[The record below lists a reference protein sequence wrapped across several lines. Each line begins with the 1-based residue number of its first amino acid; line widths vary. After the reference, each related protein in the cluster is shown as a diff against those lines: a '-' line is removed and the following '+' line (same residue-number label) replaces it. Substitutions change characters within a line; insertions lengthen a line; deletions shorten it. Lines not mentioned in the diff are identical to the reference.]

1 MRDYEVV
8 YILRPS
14 LAEEEATRKL
24 ENLHGLVTRSEG
36 SQVVA
41 IDHWGPRQL
50 AYQITGETQGYY
62 VVAQFRAE
70 PGDLGEFE
78 RILKLDDE
86 VLRYLVVLSEGE
98 PTSGMSIVAESRTD
112 AGQPEAGGDKGRG
125 EEASG
130 DRDEGGGREEG
141 AGGPSRGASSPP
153 EFSGGRGRRRR
164 IDGPRI
170 ELLNYK
176 DVGTLSRFITE
187 QGKILPKRTTKVT
200 AQFQRRLGRA
210 VKRARFLALLPY
222 IQNHDR

>member
-14 LAEEEATRKL
+14 LTEEEATAKL
-24 ENLHGLVTRSEG
+24 AKFHALVTRSEN
-36 SQVVA
+36 SEVVA
-41 IDHWGPRQL
+41 VDHWGARQL
-50 AYQITGETQGYY
+50 AYQIKGEKHGHY
-62 VVAQFRAE
+62 VVAQFKAE
-70 PGDLGEFE
+70 PADLGEFE
-78 RILKLDDE
+78 RILKLDED
-86 VLRYLVVLSEGE
+86 VLRYLVVLGEGE
-98 PTSGMSIVAESRTD
+98 PTSGMSIMAESPMP
-112 AGQPEAGGDKGRG
+112 AGKPASEDEGED
-125 EEASG
+125 EEASTEG
-130 DRDEGGGREEG
+130 DEPGDGEERTGEFAKG
-141 AGGPSRGASSPP
+141 ATSPP

-210 VKRARFLALLPY
+210 VKRARYLALLPY
-222 IQNHDR
+222 IQDHDR